1 MITIPCDPEA
11 IKNPASLD
19 EHEARAA
26 NKRQS
31 LCENCICEGS
41 TLSICYLQE
50 IIVEAKIR
58 NLQLMLEVANQS

>member
-1 MITIPCDPEA
+1 MITIPCNPEA
-11 IKNPASLD
+11 IKNHASLD

-31 LCENCICEGS
+31 LCENCICEDS

-50 IIVEAKIR
+50 IIILAKQK
-58 NLQLMLEVANQS
+58 NLEEWLDFAK